1 MKICKNLFH
10 QRKHVIGFQGTKTLG
25 STTLS
30 SSLKGTPQ
38 TGGSVV
44 IKTEHAFEE
53 KEETRNSQSQMS
65 HKFRPRRFLA
75 KVIWVTDAYCK

>member
-1 MKICKNLFH
+1 M
-10 QRKHVIGFQGTKTLG
+10 IGFQGTKTLG

-44 IKTEHAFEE
+44 IKTEPAFEE
-53 KEETRNSQSQMS
+53 NKETRNSQSQMS
-65 HKFRPRRFLA
+65 HNFCQDE
-75 KVIWVTDAYCK
+75 VIWVTDAYYKL

>member
-44 IKTEHAFEE
+44 IKTEPAFEE
-53 KEETRNSQSQMS
+53 KKETHNSPSQMS
-65 HKFRPRRFLA
+65 HKFLPTRGYLGH
-75 KVIWVTDAYCK
+75 

>member
-1 MKICKNLFH
+1 MKICKKLFH

-38 TGGSVV
+38 TGGSVDS
-44 IKTEHAFEE
+44 KTENVFEE
-53 KEETRNSQSQMS
+53 KNETRNSQLQMS
-65 HKFRPRRFLA
+65 PRFLP
-75 KVIWVTDAYCK
+75 TRGYLGH